1 MLPEELAVG
10 GQVGRSDRRRDG
22 VLFRRC
28 FAARLRRPRGGE
40 HRGHHVLA
48 EPLGDEVHGRSAAVA
63 VEHTVERL
71 REEVDKDLIIKLC
84 NITISSVFSVTV
96 TSVFNLL
103 GQNRSDFIYVL
114 VELCMLRSEAMQ

>member
-48 EPLGDEVHGRSAAVA
+48 EPLGDEVHGRAAAVA

-96 TSVFNLL
+96 TSVFYWVKTD
-103 GQNRSDFIYVL
+103 RISYMF
-114 VELCMLRSEAMQ
+114 